1 MFCWRSWERG
11 PCTIHPV
18 QHVLDESR
26 EECLISTGK
35 LTGLFEETVLV
46 TNSIL
51 IVEFAVLGF
60 YVGQNI
66 EG

>member
-1 MFCWRSWERG
+1 M
-11 PCTIHPV
+11 
-18 QHVLDESR
+18 QHVPDEPR
-26 EECLISTGK
+26 EESLISTGK

-60 YVGQNI
+60 HVGQNI